1 MVEEVL
7 GAAAAARRV
16 RELQACSS
24 FQESGVVGPG
34 RCKLR
39 GMGKLKSYV
48 ERLGGVV
55 TVEELEREFDEEWL
69 KVALEELEARG
80 LVVRVGGK
88 LVFREV

>member
-1 MVEEVL
+1 
-7 GAAAAARRV
+7 
-16 RELQACSS
+16 
-24 FQESGVVGPG
+24 GPG